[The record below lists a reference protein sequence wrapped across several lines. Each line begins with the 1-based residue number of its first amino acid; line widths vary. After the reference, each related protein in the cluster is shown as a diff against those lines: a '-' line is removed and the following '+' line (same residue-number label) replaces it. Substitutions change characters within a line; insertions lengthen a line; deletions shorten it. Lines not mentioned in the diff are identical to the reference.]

1 MSCVLCLLLIESKD
15 EFRVDFNM
23 RIRLKCVL
31 TYIKRSVQYKHMDML
46 AAEVNLVFTR
56 LGLES

>member
-23 RIRLKCVL
+23 HIRLKCV
-31 TYIKRSVQYKHMDML
+31 
-46 AAEVNLVFTR
+46 
-56 LGLES
+56 

>member
-1 MSCVLCLLLIESKD
+1 MSSELTFQYAHSFEMCLS
-15 EFRVDFNM
+15 
-23 RIRLKCVL
+23 
-31 TYIKRSVQYKHMDML
+31 YIKRSVQYKHMDML